1 MLKPIIKYR
10 GGKQKEI
17 PDFINRIPPDY
28 HRYFEPFLGG
38 GAVYFHLEPEQA
50 VIGDVNPKLITFY
63 QQLRDNYS
71 LMRQQLDQ
79 LQKQYE
85 ANQHEYEELKKQ
97 YPTERCENRNEALYY
112 HLREQYN
119 HPTGE
124 YLDGVLYYFIN
135 KTAYSGMIRYN
146 SHGEYNVPFGRYR
159 HLNTQVITE
168 DHHKLLK
175 RSTVLCSDYRA
186 LFEMATENDFMFL
199 DPPYD
204 CVFNDYGN
212 IDMMNGFDEN
222 EHRRLAAD
230 FRNLSCPALMI
241 IGKTRLT
248 EELYAP
254 LYSRRVP
261 KEICCEHPKSISVE
275 RNSYYRTKL

>member
-1 MLKPIIKYR
+1 M
-10 GGKQKEI
+10 Q
-17 PDFINRIPPDY
+17 
-28 HRYFEPFLGG
+28 
-38 GAVYFHLEPEQA
+38 
-50 VIGDVNPKLITFY
+50 
-63 QQLRDNYS
+63 
-71 LMRQQLDQ
+71 QQLDQ
-79 LQKQYE
+79 LQQQYE
-85 ANQHEYEELKKQ
+85 ANQREYEELKRQ
-97 YPTERCENRNEALYY
+97 YPNERCENRNEALYY

-159 HLNTQVITE
+159 HFNTKVITE
-168 DHHKLLK
+168 EHHNLLQ
-175 RSTVLCSDYRA
+175 RSTVLCSDYHA
-186 LFEMATENDFMFL
+186 LFEMAAEDDFMFL

-230 FRNLSCPALMI
+230 FRNLNCQALMI

-254 LYSRRVP
+254 YIRGEYQKRYAVN
-261 KEICCEHPKSISVE
+261 I
-275 RNSYYRTKL
+275 RNRFQSNAVHIIVQNYD